1 MTAPDEQIVN
11 ALRASLKE
19 NARLQQENQRLSE
32 ASAEPI
38 AIVSMACRY
47 AGGIRTPED
56 LWRVVTDGT
65 DVYTTFPED
74 RGWDLEG
81 LYHPDPDNPGTT
93 YVREGA
99 FLHDA
104 GQFDAAFFGISPRE
118 ALAMDPQQR
127 QLLEVSWEALERAGL
142 DPHALRGTDIGVFAG
157 MVHQDYAPDLS
168 GFEGFLS
175 LERALGTAGGVAS
188 GRVAYTLG
196 LEGPAVTVDTMC
208 SSSLVAIHLASQAL
222 RRGECSMALAGG
234 ATVMSTPGGFVG
246 FARQRGLAFDGRC
259 KSYAAC
265 ADGSSW
271 AEGAGVILLERLSE
285 ARRNGH
291 RVLAVIRGS
300 ALNQDGA
307 SNGLTAPNG
316 PAQQRVIRKA
326 LESADLTTAD
336 IDMVEGHGTGTVLGD
351 PIEAQALMATYGQ
364 DRSEDRPLRLGSVK
378 SVIGHTQAA
387 SGVAGVINMVQALR
401 HGVMPATR
409 HVDEPTP
416 QVDWTA
422 GAVELLTE
430 TRDWPQ
436 DDRPRRAGV
445 SSFGASGT
453 NAHVILEQ
461 APVEEPAADAAPAP
475 AADGAVPLVV
485 SAATVASLT
494 GQAERLVS
502 FVEASGTV
510 ALADVAAVLATGR
523 AVLGE
528 RAVVVA
534 GSSEEALAGLGA
546 LARGESAP
554 TVAVGS
560 ASTPGGA
567 GKVVLVFPGQ
577 GSQWVGMGRELLDSS
592 PVFAS
597 RIAECAAALERWVDW
612 SLVDVLRG
620 EAPAEL
626 LERVDVVQPASF
638 AVMVGLAA
646 VWASVGVVP
655 DAVVGHSQGE
665 IAAACVS
672 GALSLED
679 AARIVAVR
687 SQVIAGSLAGR
698 GGMASV
704 ALPEEDVAERL
715 ERWAGRVEVAA
726 VNGPASV
733 VIAGDA
739 EALDEALDA
748 LEDQGVRVRRIAVDY
763 ASHSRH
769 VEAVRETL
777 GDAFADI
784 RSQAPAVPFLSTV
797 TGEWIREAG
806 VLDGGYWYR
815 NLRRQVRF
823 GPAIA
828 DLLAEGHTVF
838 VESSAH
844 PVLVQPVSEIVDR
857 ADTDAV
863 VTGSLR
869 REEGGPRRLFTSM
882 AELFVRGVHI
892 DWSGILT
899 ARPDAGRIDLPT
911 YAFDHQHYWIQLTGG
926 AGGAASLGLSGTDHP
941 LLGAMV
947 PLPQSDGLV
956 LTSRLSLRTHPWLA
970 DHAIGGVVVVP
981 GTVYVD
987 LAVRAGDE
995 FGCAVL
1001 EELVIEAP
1009 LVLPEQGGVRVQV
1022 AVGGAGPNGSRTV
1035 DVYSLREEAAD
1046 EAGQGEWTRHATGLL
1061 SIAAPVAGTK
1071 PAVDF
1076 AAWPPAGAQP
1086 VAIDDFYPD
1095 LVARGY
1101 AYGPAFQGLRGVWRR
1116 GDELFAEAALPPE
1129 QRENADRFGI
1139 HPALLDAALH
1149 TNAFANPDDDR
1160 KVLPFAWNGLV
1171 LHALGASA
1179 LRVRVAPSGPDALS
1193 FQAADETG
1201 DLVLTMDSLV
1211 SLPVTAEQLDAG
1223 AAGRDSRD
1231 SLFRVEWTPLP
1242 APEVAAAPASWAPL
1256 ATADDVTALA
1266 ARETLPPVAVL
1277 TATTG
1282 DGEDPL
1288 GLTTRVVAV
1297 IQAWLAA
1304 APDLDAVPLVVAT
1317 RGAVPAAGDADVTDP
1332 AGAAVWG
1339 LIRAAQAENPDRI
1352 VLVDLDPA
1360 GSAGAGPVL
1369 GPVLATGEPLVA
1381 VRGTALS
1388 APRLVRAAIAP
1399 AEPQA
1404 ETGATYAFDPEGTV
1418 LLTGG
1423 TGSLGAMVARHLLDT
1438 HGVRHLLLA
1447 SRRGPAAEGAAELVA
1462 ELTESGAVV
1471 TLAACDVADRDAVAA
1486 LLAAVPA
1493 EHPLTG
1499 VVHLAGVLDDGVI
1512 GALTPERVEGV
1523 FAPKVTA
1530 VRHLDQ
1536 LTRELAPGLASFTVF
1551 SSAAALLGS
1560 AGQGS
1565 YAAANSFLD
1574 ALMAQR
1580 RAAGLPG
1587 VSMAWGLWQQST
1599 GLTAHLS
1606 ETDQARMSRGG
1617 VLPLAPAEALALLDT
1632 GLRGEHALLVPIK
1645 LDLRSLRA
1653 DATSGGTVPH
1663 LLRSLVRTG
1672 RRLARAGAGDGSDLI
1687 RRLAGLPDAEQEA
1700 VLLGIV
1706 QAEATAV
1713 LGFNAAELAQGT
1725 RGFSEIGFDSLTAV
1739 ELRNRLGAATGVK
1752 LPATLI
1758 FDYPTPVALARY
1770 LREELGDD
1778 TAGAGAT
1785 ALPTVVTADPDEP
1798 IAIVGMA
1805 CRLPGGVD
1813 DPDGLWR
1820 LVAEGRDG
1828 MVALP
1833 DDRGWDLDGLFDT
1846 DPDKPGTAYV
1856 HKGGFLHDAAQFD
1869 AGFFGI
1875 SPREALAMDPQ
1886 QRLLLETSWEALERA
1901 GIDPR
1906 SARGDDIGVFSGVSI
1921 HDYVESLSNM
1931 PDELEGFVTTATAGS
1946 VASGRVSYA
1955 FGFEGPSVTV
1965 DTACSSSLVT
1975 IHLAAQALR
1984 QGECSLAL
1992 AGGVAVMGSPIGLR
2006 GMSRQRGLAA
2016 DGRVK
2021 AFSAGADG
2029 TILSEGVG
2037 IVVLE
2042 RLSEARRRGHRVL
2055 AVVRGSAVNQ
2065 DGASNGLTAPN
2076 GPSQQRVI
2084 RKALANA
2091 GLAAADIDV
2100 VEAHG
2105 TGTELGDPIEAQALL
2120 ATYGRDRDPERP
2132 LWLGSL
2138 KSNVGHTQAAAGV
2151 SAVIK
2156 MVQALRHGVMPPT
2169 LNVTEPTPQVDWTAG
2184 AVELLTEARAWPEEG
2199 RPRRAGISS
2208 FGISGTNAHL
2218 ILEQAPENEPAPPVT
2233 SADGVVPLVVS
2244 AASAASLAGQAA
2256 RLASFVETPETAQTV
2271 PLEAVA
2277 ATLVTRRALLSDRA
2291 VIVAA
2296 SRNDALSGLNALAHG
2311 ESHPGV
2317 VTGGS
2322 FGTAALGRTV
2332 LVFPGQGS
2340 QWAGMGRELLDSSPV
2355 FAERIAECAAVLG
2368 RWVDWS
2374 LVDVL
2379 RGDAPAELLERVD
2392 VVQPASFAVMVG
2404 LAAVWAS
2411 VGVVPDAVV
2420 GHSQGEIAAACVS
2433 GALSLE
2439 DAARIVAVRSQVIA
2453 GSLAGRG
2460 GMASVALPEEEV
2472 AGRLER
2478 WAGRVELAAVNGPAS
2493 VVIAG
2498 DAEALD
2504 EALDVLAADGVRV
2517 RRVAVDYA
2525 SHTRH
2530 VEAIEETL
2538 GEAFADIRAQAPLV
2552 PFLSTV
2558 TGEWVREAGVLD
2570 GGYWYRNLRSQVRFG
2585 PAIAGLLAEGHTVFV
2600 ESSAH
2605 PVLVQP
2611 VSEIVDAES
2620 ATALVGGSLRRDEG
2634 GPRRLLTSMAEL
2646 FVHGVAVDWTG
2657 MLPEGSVG
2665 QVDLPTYAF
2674 DHQHYWLQTAPAT
2687 DAASLGQAAAD
2698 HPLLGAVVRL
2708 PQSDGLVFT
2717 SRLSLRTHPWLADH
2731 VIGGMAVVPGG
2742 ALVELAV
2749 RAGDE
2754 VGCGTLDELVVEVP
2768 LVLPEQGGVRVQ
2780 VTVGGPDETGTRTI
2794 DVYSIREDAAE
2805 DTGADAWTRH
2815 ATGRLSTAVADRPTT
2830 DDDLV
2835 LWPPTGARPASVDE
2849 LYDDLFRLGHA
2860 YGPVFQGVRALWR
2873 RGDDV
2878 FAELALPDEQR
2889 GDAGRFG
2896 LHPALL
2902 EAALHSGLRHA
2913 AVADP
2918 NTNPGGNGAG
2928 TSPDADPNATAA
2940 TDGQRLWQ
2948 PAEWTGLTL
2957 RATGASALRV
2967 KLAPAGS
2974 DRLSLTAADE
2984 TGAPVLTLDALS
2996 FLPVTAEQ
3004 LSAAAAVAGPG
3015 HDSLFRVEW
3024 AELPAPAPSTETL
3037 PPWVPLFHADEVE
3050 ILAANVITPV
3060 VAVAQ
3065 AFGSGD
3071 GDDALPLTNRILS
3084 MVQAWLAAPSL
3095 ADSRL
3100 VVLTRGAMPVGGDAD
3115 VTDPAGAAVWGLI
3128 RAAQAEDPER
3138 IVLLDTAADS
3148 DLDVTGI
3155 EMEPVLAAVLA
3166 TGEPQ
3171 LAARGQLLSAPRLVR
3186 DTTRSATSDTPAAFD
3201 TEGTVLVT
3209 GGTGSLGSLL
3219 ARHLVDTHG
3228 VRHLLLVSR
3237 RGPAA
3242 EGAAELVA
3250 ELTESG
3256 AVVTVTACDVADR
3269 DAVAALLAAVPAE
3282 HPLTGVVHTAG
3293 ALDDG
3298 VIGALTPE
3306 RVEGVFAP
3314 KATAVRHLDQLTR
3327 DLDVTTFAVFS
3338 SGAGLFG
3345 SAGQGNYAAA
3355 NSFLDALMARRRAA
3369 GLPGVSMAWG
3379 LWQQSTGLTAHLS
3392 ELDQARMSRGGVQ
3405 ALTPAEGFALF
3416 DAALH
3421 AEQAL
3426 VVPIKLDLRA
3436 ARADAASGGAVQP
3449 LMRGLVRTGRQTARA
3464 ATAQRGTGGLADR
3477 LAGLTPEEQEALLLD
3492 LVRGQVATVLGHAG
3506 ADDVRSEKAFKDA
3519 GFDSLTSV
3527 ELRNRVREATG
3538 LSLPTTVVFDYPTPL
3553 ALARHLHE
3561 AFGHIPA
3568 ATAAR
3573 VAPSVA
3579 VADPDEPIAVVGM
3592 ACRLPGGVANPEDLW
3607 RLVSE
3612 GRDAMSGFPDDR
3624 GWDLDGLFDSDT
3636 GRVGTSYV
3644 DQGGFLYDA
3653 GLFDAGFFGISPRE
3667 ALAMDPQQRLLLE
3680 TSWEAMERAGIDPG
3694 TLKGTDVGVF
3704 SGVMTQGYGFGG
3716 EVPAELG
3723 GFTATGSAGSV
3734 ASGRVSY
3741 VFGFEGPAVTVDTAC
3756 SSSLVAIHLAAQAL
3770 RQGECS
3776 MALAGGATVLA
3787 NPYTFVEFSRQQALS
3802 PDGRCKAFSA
3812 TADGTGWAEGAGV
3825 VILERLSEARRNG
3838 HHVLAVIRGSAVN
3851 QDGASN
3857 GLTAPN
3863 GPSQQRVIRKALANA
3878 GLSTADVDAVEAHGT
3893 GTVLGDPIE
3902 AQALLATYGQDR
3914 PEDRPLWLGSVKSN
3928 IGHAQ
3933 AAAGVAGVIKT
3944 VEALRHGVL
3953 PSTLHITEPS
3963 TEVEWSAGAVE
3974 LLTEAREWPENGRPR
3989 RAGVSAFGVS
3999 GTNAHIILEQAP
4011 EPAVSEPKPEPTA
4024 DAVDGA
4030 VPLVVSARSA
4040 GALAGQAERLASFVE
4055 LGEELSLGTV
4065 AGALVAQR
4073 AVLSERAVVVG
4084 ASRGEALAGLG
4095 ALARG
4100 ELSPVVVRGSGGG
4113 SVRTVVVFPGQG
4125 SQRVGMGRELYGRY
4139 PVFAE
4144 AFDEACAALDGEL
4157 SGWVEYPVR
4166 DVVLGEAGDLSRTVF
4181 TQAGLFAV
4189 ETALFRLVE
4198 SWGLRPDAVMGHS
4211 IGEIVAAHVAGVL
4224 SLADAAV
4231 VVAARGRLM
4240 EALPS
4245 GGAMVA
4251 VAASE
4256 AEVAGLLGEG
4266 VGLAA
4271 VNGPASV
4278 VLSGVEDAV
4287 LAVVGKLGE
4296 QGRKTKRLSVSHAFH
4311 SVLMEPMLDEFA
4323 RTLSQVS
4330 WLEPE
4335 FPVVSNVTGRLAGP
4349 GQLTDPQ
4356 YWVDHVRRPVR
4367 FADGVTAAAG
4377 DGDVVF
4383 VELGPGA
4390 ALSSVVAESAG
4401 ERAACVAALRDGRPE
4416 AQTLLTATAEVF
4428 VHGGSVDWA
4437 GMLPVAG
4444 ASHLDLP
4451 TYAFDHQHY
4460 WLQLAPAAD
4469 AVSLGQSTADH
4480 PLLGAVVEVPETG
4493 GVLCTSRLSLR
4504 THAWLADHAVGG
4516 VVLVPGTGLVEL
4528 AVRAGDVVAA
4538 GILEELVIEAPL
4550 VVPAHGG
4557 VRVQVAVG
4565 GPDEHGT
4572 RTVAVY
4578 SAREDNGG
4586 GIGADTWTRHA
4597 TGTLGAAP
4605 AGSAETAGFD
4615 VSVWPPAGAEQVP
4628 LDVTGFYEELLGHG
4642 YAYGPAFQGLRAVW
4656 RRGEELFAEVV
4667 LPDELRDSAARF
4679 GLHPALLDA
4688 ALHTEAF
4695 AQSDDGHN
4703 VLPFAWN
4710 RLVLHAA
4717 GASSLR
4723 VRIAPQGQDA
4733 RSLTAVDETGG
4744 PVLTVESV
4752 TFRPVD
4758 VAQLDT
4764 AAADSSRDALFEVE
4778 WTDLAAAP
4786 RVVAEPEPLWVAV
4799 GSAEEVAALAADVP
4813 AVAVVE
4819 AFGGGGDG
4827 AGEVLALTGRVLG
4840 VVQAWLAEEVFEDSQ
4855 LVVVTRGAVPAGL
4868 DGDVVDPAA
4877 AAVWGLIRTAQAENP
4892 ERIVLLDLDPAAEDP
4907 FTTVLGQALAV
4918 GEPQLAVRGSVL
4930 SVPRLVRAAAV
4941 VESVGGRAPVVGG
4954 TVLVTGGTGSLGGL
4968 VARHL
4973 VSEHGVRHLV
4983 LASRRGPDAEGATE
4997 LVAELGELGAE
5008 SVRVAACDV
5017 ADRDAVAALIG
5028 SVGDEY
5034 PLTGVVHTAGVLD
5047 DGVIGALT
5055 PGRLAFVFGP
5065 KVAAVRHLD
5074 ELTRDLDLSVFAVF
5088 SSASGLFGSAGQ
5100 GNYAAAN
5107 AYLDAVAHRRRAA
5120 GLPGT
5125 SLAWGLWEQASGM
5138 TAHLGVADQARM
5150 SRGGVLPIAPAEGM
5164 RLFDAALR
5172 SPIALAV
5179 PIKLDLRALR
5189 ADAAAGRPTQPLL
5202 RGLVNSGRQTART
5215 ASGDHGGLA
5224 RRLVGLAPQEQEALL
5239 LDLVRGHVANVLG
5252 HTGVANVGAE
5262 TAFKDAGFDSLT
5274 SVELRNRLRE
5284 VTGLKLAATVV
5295 FDYPTPLALARYLHG
5310 ELGTTDDALS
5320 LVNSKIEDIESLIT
5334 GLLSD
5339 EAKKAGV
5346 MLRLQGL
5353 MAKFNGL
5360 GEQTENSTVAEQL
5373 ESASADEVL
5382 DFIND
5387 ELGIS

>member
-142 DPHALRGTDIGVFAG
+142 DPHSLRGTDIGVFAG

-326 LESADLTTAD
+326 LESADLTAAD

-364 DRSEDRPLRLGSVK
+364 DRPGDRPLRLGSVK

-436 DDRPRRAGV
+436 DDHPRRAGV

-461 APVEEPAADAAPAP
+461 ALEEEPAADSAPAP
-475 AADGAVPLVV
+475 ETDGVVPLVV

-494 GQAERLVS
+494 GQAERLAS

-510 ALADVAAVLATGR
+510 ALADVAAALATGR

-528 RAVVVA
+528 RAVVVS
-534 GSSEEALAGLGA
+534 GSSEEALAGLRA
-546 LARGESAP
+546 LAGGEAAS

-592 PVFAS
+592 PVFAE
-597 RIAECAAALERWVDW
+597 RVAECAAVLERWVDW

-620 EAPAEL
+620 DVPAEL

-704 ALPEEDVAERL
+704 ALAEADVVERL

-726 VNGPASV
+726 VNGPTSV

-769 VEAVRETL
+769 VEAVQETL
-777 GDAFADI
+777 GEAFADI

-797 TGEWIREAG
+797 TGEWVREAG

-828 DLLAEGHTVF
+828 DLLAGGHTVF

-844 PVLVQPVSEIVDR
+844 PVLVQPISEIVDR
-857 ADTDAV
+857 ADADAV

-869 REEGGPRRLFTSM
+869 RDEGGTRRLFTSM
-882 AELFVRGVHI
+882 AELFVRGVHV

-899 ARPDAGRIDLPT
+899 AGPDAGRIDLPT
-911 YAFDHQHYWIQLTGG
+911 YAFDHQHYWIQLTGT
-926 AGGAASLGLSGTDHP
+926 AVDAASLGLSGTDHP
-941 LLGAMV
+941 LLGAVV

-1061 SIAAPVAGTK
+1061 SIAAPVADPK

-1242 APEVAAAPASWAPL
+1242 APEGAAAPASWAPL
-1256 ATADDVTALA
+1256 ATADDVTTLA
-1266 ARETLPPVAVL
+1266 ARESLPPVAVL

-1297 IQAWLAA
+1297 VQAWLAA
-1304 APDLDAVPLVVAT
+1304 APGLDAVPLVVAT
-1317 RGAVPAAGDADVTDP
+1317 RGAVPAGGDADVTDA

-1388 APRLVRAAIAP
+1388 APRLVRATAAP

-1404 ETGATYAFDPEGTV
+1404 ESGATYVFDPEGTV
-1418 LLTGG
+1418 LVTGG
-1423 TGSLGAMVARHLLDT
+1423 TGSLGAMVARHLVDE
-1438 HGVRHLLLA
+1438 HGVRHLALV
-1447 SRRGPAAEGAAELVA
+1447 SRSGPAAEGAAELVA
-1462 ELTESGAVV
+1462 ELSESGAVV

-1512 GALTPERVEGV
+1512 GALTPERIEGV
-1523 FAPKVTA
+1523 FAPKVSA
-1530 VRHLDQ
+1530 VRHLDE

-1587 VSMAWGLWQQST
+1587 VSMAWGLWRQST

-1653 DATSGGTVPH
+1653 DASSGGTVPH
-1663 LLRSLVRTG
+1663 LLRSLVRSG
-1672 RRLARAGAGDGSDLI
+1672 RRLARAGASDGSDLV

-1785 ALPTVVTADPDEP
+1785 TLSTVVTADSDEP

-1813 DPDGLWR
+1813 DPDSLWS

-1856 HKGGFLHDAAQFD
+1856 HKGGFLQDAAQFD

-1906 SARGDDIGVFSGVSI
+1906 SARGDNIGVFSGVSI

-2218 ILEQAPENEPAPPVT
+2218 ILEQAPESESAPPAT
-2233 SADGVVPLVVS
+2233 STDGVVPLVVS

-2256 RLASFVETPETAQTV
+2256 RLASFVEAPETAQNV

-2291 VIVAA
+2291 VVVAA

-2340 QWAGMGRELLDSSPV
+2340 QWVGMGRELLDSSPV
-2355 FAERIAECAAVLG
+2355 FAERVAECAAVLE

-2374 LVDVL
+2374 LADVL

-2460 GMASVALPEEEV
+2460 GMASVALAEADVVE
-2472 AGRLER
+2472 RLER
-2478 WAGRVELAAVNGPAS
+2478 WAGRVEVAAVNGPAS

-2504 EALDVLAADGVRV
+2504 EALEVLAGDGVRV

-2538 GEAFADIRAQAPLV
+2538 ASAFADIRAQAPLV
-2552 PFLSTV
+2552 PFYSTV
-2558 TGEWVREAGVLD
+2558 TGEWVREADVLD
-2570 GGYWYRNLRSQVRFG
+2570 GGYWYRNLRNQVRFG
-2585 PAIAGLLAEGHTVFV
+2585 PAIAALLAEGHTVFV

-2611 VSEIVDAES
+2611 ISEIVDTEG
-2620 ATALVGGSLRRDEG
+2620 ATTLVGGSLRRDEG

-2646 FVHGVAVDWTG
+2646 FVRGVPVDWTG
-2657 MLPEGSVG
+2657 MLPEGSAG

-2674 DHQHYWLQTAPAT
+2674 DHQHYWLQTAPST

-2708 PQSDGLVFT
+2708 PQSDGLAFT

-2731 VIGGMAVVPGG
+2731 VIGGMVVVPGG

-2754 VGCGTLDELVVEVP
+2754 VGCGTLDELVVEAP

-2780 VTVGGPDETGTRTI
+2780 VTVGGPAEDGARTI

-2815 ATGRLSTAVADRPTT
+2815 ATGRLSTAAADRATT

-2873 RGDDV
+2873 RGDEV

-2889 GDAGRFG
+2889 GDASRFG

-2913 AVADP
+2913 AVADAS
-2918 NTNPGGNGAG
+2918 TNAGGNGVG
-2928 TSPDADPNATAA
+2928 TSPNATTAA
-2940 TDGQRLWQ
+2940 DERQRLWQ

-2957 RATGASALRV
+2957 RATGASSLRV

-3004 LSAAAAVAGPG
+3004 LSAAVAVAGPG

-3024 AELPAPAPSTETL
+3024 AELPAPALSAETL

-3050 ILAANVITPV
+3050 ILAANVTTPV

-3095 ADSRL
+3095 AASRL

-3186 DTTRSATSDTPAAFD
+3186 DTTGAATSDTPAAFD
-3201 TEGTVLVT
+3201 PEGTVLVT

-3219 ARHLVDTHG
+3219 ARHLVDEHG

-3314 KATAVRHLDQLTR
+3314 KATAVRHLDELTR
-3327 DLDVTTFAVFS
+3327 DLGLTTFAVFS

-3355 NSFLDALMARRRAA
+3355 NSFLDGLMARRRAA

-3426 VVPIKLDLRA
+3426 VVPVKLDLRA

-3464 ATAQRGTGGLADR
+3464 ATAQRGVGGLADR

-3506 ADDVRSEKAFKDA
+3506 ADDVRPEKAFKDA

-3527 ELRNRVREATG
+3527 ELRNRVREASG

-3624 GWDLDGLFDSDT
+3624 GWDLDGLFDSDA

-3878 GLSTADVDAVEAHGT
+3878 GLSTADIDAVEAHGT

-3953 PSTLHITEPS
+3953 PSTLHVTEPS

-3974 LLTEAREWPENGRPR
+3974 LLTEAREWPEYGRPR

-4011 EPAVSEPKPEPTA
+4011 EQAAPEPEPTA
-4024 DAVDGA
+4024 DALDGV
-4030 VPLVVSARSA
+4030 VPLVVSARST
-4040 GALAGQAERLASFVE
+4040 GALTGQAERLASFVE
-4055 LGEELSLGTV
+4055 LGEEVPLGTV

-4073 AVLSERAVVVG
+4073 AVLSERAVVVAG
-4084 ASRGEALAGLG
+4084 SREDALVGLG

-4100 ELSPVVVRGSGGG
+4100 ESSPVVVKGSAGG

-4125 SQRVGMGRELYGRY
+4125 SQRVGMGRELYARY

-4157 SGWVEYPVR
+4157 SGWVEHPVR
-4166 DVVLGEAGDLSRTVF
+4166 DVVLGDAGDLSRTVF

-4198 SWGLRPDAVMGHS
+4198 SWGVRPDAVMGHS
-4211 IGEIVAAHVAGVL
+4211 IGEITAAHVAGVL
-4224 SLADAAV
+4224 SLGDAAV

-4256 AEVAGLLGEG
+4256 AEVEALLGEG
-4266 VGLAA
+4266 VDLAA

-4278 VLSGVEDAV
+4278 VLSGAEDAV
-4287 LAVVGKLGE
+4287 LAVAAKLAD

-4323 RTLSQVS
+4323 AALSQVTWS
-4330 WLEPE
+4330 EPE
-4335 FPVVSNVTGRLAGP
+4335 FAVVSNVTGRLAEP

-4377 DGDVVF
+4377 DGDVV
-4383 VELGPGA
+4383 VIELGPGA

-4401 ERAACVAALRDGRPE
+4401 ERASSVAALRDGRPE

-4428 VHGGSVDWA
+4428 VRGGSVDWA

-4538 GILEELVIEAPL
+4538 GMLEELVIEAPL
-4550 VVPAHGG
+4550 VVPAQGG

-4586 GIGADTWTRHA
+4586 EIGADTWTRHA

-4605 AGSAETAGFD
+4605 AGSTETAGFD
-4615 VSVWPPAGAEQVP
+4615 VSVWPPTGAEQVP
-4628 LDVTGFYEELLGHG
+4628 FDVTGFYEELLGHG

-4703 VLPFAWN
+4703 ALPFAWN

-4764 AAADSSRDALFEVE
+4764 AAADGSRDALFEVE
-4778 WTDLAAAP
+4778 WAELAAAP
-4786 RVVAEPEPLWVAV
+4786 GVVAEPEPSWVLV
-4799 GSAEEVAALAADVP
+4799 GSAEDVAGLGVDVP

-4819 AFGGGGDG
+4819 AFGAGVGGV
-4827 AGEVLALTGRVLG
+4827 GEVLALTGRVLG
-4840 VVQAWLAEEVFEDSQ
+4840 VVQAWLAGEVFEDSP
-4855 LVVVTRGAVPAGL
+4855 LVVVTRGAVPAGP
-4868 DGDVVDPAA
+4868 DGDVADPAA

-4892 ERIVLLDLDPAAEDP
+4892 DRIVLLDLDPAADDP
-4907 FTTVLGQALAV
+4907 FTTVLGRALAI
-4918 GEPQLAVRGSVL
+4918 GEPQLAVRGTTL
-4930 SVPRLVRAAAV
+4930 SVPRLVRAAV
-4941 VESVGGRAPVVGG
+4941 VESIGGLAPVVGG
-4954 TVLVTGGTGSLGGL
+4954 TVLVTGGTGSLGAL

-4973 VSEHGVRHLV
+4973 VTEYGIRHLV
-4983 LASRRGPDAEGATE
+4983 LASRRGPEAEGATE
-4997 LVAELGELGAE
+4997 LVAELRELGAE
-5008 SVRVAACDV
+5008 SVAVAACDV
-5017 ADRDAVAALIG
+5017 ADRDAVAALLG
-5028 SVGDEY
+5028 SVDDEY

-5055 PGRLAFVFGP
+5055 PERLAFVFGP
-5065 KVAAVRHLD
+5065 KVAAVGHLD
-5074 ELTRDLDLSVFAVF
+5074 ELTRGLDLSVFAVF

-5107 AYLDAVAHRRRAA
+5107 AYVDAVAHRRRAA

-5202 RGLVNSGRQTART
+5202 RGLVNSGRQTARS

-5339 EAKKAGV
+5339 EAKKTGV